1 MERLRLTA
9 IACVALIGL
18 LAVWY
23 GIEEASDFQRGP
35 RSRAAPARA
44 LAASSRLAPASS
56 ARTVSLR
63 APSLSPSPSPG
74 TAAAPQPISGGSC
87 DPSRLPIQMIV
98 VRNAQE
104 VASSAGRW
112 PDEPTLL
119 RESET
124 VVFSSGRIVTANVE
138 STSALLNELGWAS
151 RRIEFLAAAGL
162 SSQSKRLR
170 RRG

>member
-1 MERLRLTA
+1 MERLRLAA
-9 IACVALIGL
+9 IACVALMGL

-23 GIEEASDFQRGP
+23 GIEEASDFHRGR
-35 RSRAAPARA
+35 RSSAAPAHA
-44 LAASSRLAPASS
+44 MAARSRLAPASS
-56 ARTVSLR
+56 ARTASLP
-63 APSLSPSPSPG
+63 APSSES
-74 TAAAPQPISGGSC
+74 AAAPQPISGGSC

-138 STSALLNELGWAS
+138 STSPLLNELGWAS